1 MLSNTKIHGFGLV
14 KWCKELIVDLY
25 NLFVYILIHQQ
36 RSGHRTAINHDILFW
51 LPWFKHIY
59 VRYKIPPSNS
69 LYFCIVFS
77 VEYLQ
82 RIWRSKCFRISSRN
96 ILRIFFSRIR
106 LCEFFLWWQRH
117 KGRHTPYVCVYET
130 WILGYTSVCPSCC
143 GVFWYTDI
151 WLAFTFL
158 RLNFQPIN
166 SWSQ

>member
-36 RSGHRTAINHDILFW
+36 RSGHRTAINHDILFC
-51 LPWFKHIY
+51 LTWFKHIY

-69 LYFCIVFS
+69 LHFCIVFS

-82 RIWRSKCFRISSRN
+82 RTWKSKCFRISSRN

-106 LCEFFLWWQRH
+106 LCGFFCDDSDIKDVILHMYASTKLESLDIPVFVRH
-117 KGRHTPYVCVYET
+117 VVVCSDTPIY
-130 WILGYTSVCPSCC
+130 G
-143 GVFWYTDI
+143 
-151 WLAFTFL
+151 WLL
-158 RLNFQPIN
+158 L
-166 SWSQ
+166 S